1 MTLDQK
7 YFFSALGYA
16 DDLVIFSTTPEGLQ
30 KSIDSLE
37 TFCEKRKIEIN
48 LRKTKCM
55 TFTKGNQTEK
65 QTFKLKNGPIEN
77 IRQFKYLGITISAKN
92 CSFQPTV
99 REQSNKAMKAIFA
112 LNSKINLTLLPVKLA
127 IKFFDTAVT
136 PILLYGSEIWEP
148 YLNEDGKKWD
158 ANEIEKTHTQ
168 YLKRILGLNRST
180 TNILVRAEVGRF
192 SLQTKVL
199 ERNIK
204 YMKYLRGKTDELV
217 KQALNYELAY
227 SRQRVTI
234 ENSILK
240 NLNAIFPFVTQHLN
254 LLDIPD
260 SELRKILHEINQQTW
275 MRALDSSTKCDTYK
289 QFKNRVKFEQ
299 YLNDVTQRKHR
310 VAMCKLRTSDHNLMI
325 EQGRRTRPR
334 LERIFRTCPTCIGS
348 IENESHF
355 LTSCTMYNNRNVMF
369 QNIVRLYPSFEELDN
384 ENKFI
389 FLCSQENK
397 EINEILAAYSHD
409 WMKMRETLH
418 PAQK

>member
-1 MTLDQK
+1 MCDQKSKKLYTCFVDFKKAFDSVPQTLLYEQLNKNNINGKFLSLLKNIYKKTECAVKFGNFRTNFFKYTKGLRQGDPLSPLLFNIYINDIFEHIHKSNPNPVTLDQK

-217 KQALNYELAY
+217 KQALTYELAY

-310 VAMCKLRTSDHNLMI
+310 V
-325 EQGRRTRPR
+325 
-334 LERIFRTCPTCIGS
+334 
-348 IENESHF
+348 
-355 LTSCTMYNNRNVMF
+355 
-369 QNIVRLYPSFEELDN
+369 
-384 ENKFI
+384 
-389 FLCSQENK
+389 
-397 EINEILAAYSHD
+397 
-409 WMKMRETLH
+409 
-418 PAQK
+418 